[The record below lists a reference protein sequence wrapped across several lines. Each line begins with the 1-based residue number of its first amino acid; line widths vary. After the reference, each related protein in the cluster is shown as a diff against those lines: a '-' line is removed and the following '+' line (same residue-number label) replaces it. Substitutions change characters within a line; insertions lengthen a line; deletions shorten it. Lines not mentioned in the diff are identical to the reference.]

1 MNELQT
7 FMYHDVKVRTVNLKD
22 EPWFVL
28 KDVCDILGITNATV
42 TANRLEDDEVT
53 KFDLGGQAG
62 TTNIIN
68 ESGLYHVILRSDK
81 SEAKP
86 FRKWITS
93 EVLPSIRK
101 HGMYATDELIFNPDL
116 AIAAFTA
123 LKEERERNRTLQTT
137 ISVQEQ
143 QILELKPK
151 ASYYDVILN
160 SKDLV
165 SIGKIAK
172 DYGKSAQWLNTLLH
186 DKGVQYKQGKIWLLY
201 QKYAEKGYTS
211 TKTYNY
217 PDDKGNMHSKIH
229 THWTQKG
236 RLFIYDL
243 LKNDGILPTM
253 EKNFVA

>member
-186 DKGVQYKQGKIWLLY
+186 DKGIQYKQGNIWLLY
-201 QKYAEKGYTS
+201 QKYAENGFTS
-211 TKTYNY
+211 TKTHNY
-217 PDDKGNMHSKIH
+217 LDDKGITHPKIH
-229 THWTQKG
+229 TYWTQKG

-243 LKNDGILPTM
+243 LKSDGILPTM

>member
-1 MNELQT
+1 MNELKIFTYQNE
-7 FMYHDVKVRTVNLKD
+7 KVRTIQQNN

-53 KFDLGGQAG
+53 KLDLGGQAG

-81 SEAKP
+81 PEAKP
-86 FRKWITS
+86 FRKWVTS
-93 EVLPSIRK
+93 DVLPSIRK
-101 HGMYATDELIFNPDL
+101 HGMYAVDELIENPDL
-116 AIAAFTA
+116 AIAALTA
-123 LKEERERNRTLQTT
+123 LKEERAKSAKLETAVA
-137 ISVQEQ
+137 VQGQ
-143 QILELKPK
+143 QIAEMKPK

-186 DKGVQYKQGKIWLLY
+186 DKGIQYKQGNIWLLY
-201 QKYAEKGYTS
+201 QKYAESGYTS
-211 TKTYNY
+211 TKTHNY
-217 PDDKGNMHSKIH
+217 LDDKGVTHPKIH
-229 THWTQKG
+229 TYWTQKG

-243 LKNDGILPTM
+243 LKSDGILPTM
-253 EKNFVA
+253 EKNFIA